1 MQKDTFDKLCS
12 WMRRGGYLKDS
23 KKVMIEQQVAMFL
36 YVITYKN
43 IYHCHL

>member
-12 WMRRGGYLKDS
+12 WMRRGGHLKDA

-36 YVITYKN
+36 
-43 IYHCHL
+43 